1 MKNYIIT
8 LSLVA
13 MISVLGFAQSTT
25 NQSSPPPGREVT
37 ISQQLAILNAGKD
50 NPDNAQPLT
59 RDARMANLVVASEAD
74 FGTAN
79 DRAAPLVQEEIRKPE
94 NTAGQKS
101 ADVQSIPGSSEKT
114 QPEGTKPGNMIDYK
128 NMNTGNS
135 QSQPVEPTSVLNYKG
150 INSGHEQPEGKVPV
164 KEL

>member
-13 MISVLGFAQSTT
+13 IISVLGFAQSTT
-25 NQSSPPPGREVT
+25 FQSSTPPSREVT
-37 ISQQLAILNAGKD
+37 ISQQLAILKAGKD

-59 RDARMANLVVASEAD
+59 RDARMANMVVASETD
-74 FGTAN
+74 FGPEN
-79 DRAAPLVQEEIRKPE
+79 DKAAPLVQEEIRKPV
-94 NTAGQKS
+94 NTAVEKS
-101 ADVQSIPGSSEKT
+101 NDVQSIPGTSGNT
-114 QPEGTKPGNMIDYK
+114 QPEGTKPVNMIDYK

-135 QSQPVEPTSVLNYKG
+135 QSQPAEPTSVLDYKG
-150 INSGHEQPEGKVPV
+150 INSGHEQPEGKVHE